1 MGDLQEFFDKTEI
14 GLFVMLDSDLPT
26 RISSLSKQE
35 LTEANASVKHL
46 LENKTSKPEASSM
59 EE

>member
-14 GLFVMLDSDLPT
+14 ALLDSDLPT